1 MRDWDVKYT
10 CGSCKRYDYKGAY
23 TKSFCHYYRAH
34 YYPEDTCEHW
44 EEASDYSSG
53 GCFITTAC
61 CERRGLADDCELMTK
76 LRALRDEY
84 LLKGPEGRAMV
95 AEYYRTAPDVIAAVN
110 ALPDAEAVY
119 GRVYGVLL
127 EVVGLIDAGKNAEAV
142 SLYRG
147 MAEDL
152 RALTEADGG

>member
-1 MRDWDVKYT
+1 
-10 CGSCKRYDYKGAY
+10 
-23 TKSFCHYYRAH
+23 
-34 YYPEDTCEHW
+34 
-44 EEASDYSSG
+44 
-53 GCFITTAC
+53 
-61 CERRGLADDCELMTK
+61 
-76 LRALRDEY
+76 
-84 LLKGPEGRAMV
+84 MV